1 MQRDNKTERE
11 KKGRMEGNFKRG
23 TRLFFKEREIS
34 CAPIRPPHFLAFALA
49 RAFEGTTKPNA
60 ELKSSRLKHFDP
72 LFGDRPRDKA
82 KVSVRSSNVASKID
96 RSAVWR
102 DEDGRFYVRTM
113 SRKHSNTVSFL
124 FSNIS
129 SSDEES
135 VLWFLESIMDN
146 YLAGKIS
153 KLKHPLTPLPII
165 RTYKTHSF

>member
-1 MQRDNKTERE
+1 
-11 KKGRMEGNFKRG
+11 MEGCGRESAENFKRG

-34 CAPIRPPHFLAFALA
+34 CAPIRPAHFLAFSRA
-49 RAFEGTTKPNA
+49 RVSEGTTKPNA
-60 ELKSSRLKHFDP
+60 ELKSRLLKHFDP

-113 SRKHSNTVSFL
+113 
-124 FSNIS
+124 I
-129 SSDEES
+129 D
-135 VLWFLESIMDN
+135 D

-153 KLKHPLTPLPII
+153 KLKHLLII
-165 RTYKTHSF
+165 CIYKIHPS